1 MEIKMTNRKQIDAG
15 AQLRDTEQKSMMQKV
30 DLILS
35 LAGSDPATM
44 LAAISYALVNA
55 ANKCDVTPMSVIS
68 VLAQMFDD
76 LEESEDENQDE

>member
-1 MEIKMTNRKQIDAG
+1 MTNRKQIDAG
-15 AQLRDTEQKSMMQKV
+15 AQLNEAEQKSIRQKV

-76 LEESEDENQDE
+76 LEGEEDEDQDE

>member
-1 MEIKMTNRKQIDAG
+1 MTNRKQIDAG
-15 AQLRDTEQKSMMQKV
+15 AQLNEAEQKSMMQKV

-55 ANKCDVTPMSVIS
+55 AAKCDVTPMSVIS

-76 LEESEDENQDE
+76 LEGEEDEEGEEE